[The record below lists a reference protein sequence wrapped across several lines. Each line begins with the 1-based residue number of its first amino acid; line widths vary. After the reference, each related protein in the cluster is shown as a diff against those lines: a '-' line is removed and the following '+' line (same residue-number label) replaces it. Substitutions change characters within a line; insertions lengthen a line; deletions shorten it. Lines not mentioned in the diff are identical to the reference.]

1 MDVFSVTGIAF
12 LLYLISYA
20 AILMIADCDALLFF
34 TTIFGRRKLSEY
46 RKLLYVEE
54 CGEVFERCHLIRVL
68 SIML

>member
-20 AILMIADCDALLFF
+20 AILMIADCDAQLFF

-46 RKLLYVEE
+46 ETGVLLNFQVRE
-54 CGEVFERCHLIRVL
+54 L
-68 SIML
+68 